1 MGTRVDVRLTIEQV
15 LDHLPQRYSQQ
26 QYQVA
31 CDSVYQHIYDKY
43 YGAGRSVYALA
54 A

>member
-1 MGTRVDVRLTIEQV
+1 MRLTIGQV
-15 LDHLPQRYSQQ
+15 LDRLPQRYSQQ

-31 CDSVYQHIYDKY
+31 CDSVHQHIYDKY
-43 YGAGRSVYALA
+43 YSAERSVYALA

>member
-1 MGTRVDVRLTIEQV
+1 VRLTIEQV
-15 LDHLPQRYSQQ
+15 LDRLPPRYSQQ
-26 QYQVA
+26 HYQVA

-43 YGAGRSVYALA
+43 YSAERSVYALA